1 MPADQEEPLVAV
13 ADELYALPPEEFT
26 NARNARAKA
35 VQADGDRELAAAI
48 RGLAKPS
55 AAAWLANQLVRRDRA
70 ALDPLLELGASLR
83 DATARLDGA
92 EMRAL
97 SRQQGKLVAGLV
109 RRAGELG
116 TPSGKPVSPGVA
128 QDLDDTLRAAIADA
142 DAADQL
148 MAGRL
153 ANGLQHNGFGLVAPG
168 NLSLVA
174 TSSAPADRG
183 KSTAKSGT
191 RRKAGKAGQP
201 AKSSRDDRRA
211 EQLAAAERDVADA
224 QAGVEVTEAGQAR
237 AADDLET
244 AEQTLAEA
252 KTTLDE
258 LREQL
263 ERAKFAV
270 SRAEGG
276 LRQAKQS
283 LDQVNRAARA
293 ARNGLD
299 DAVAKRDRLST

>member
-1 MPADQEEPLVAV
+1 MPADQEEALVAV

-35 VQADGDRELAAAI
+35 AQADGDRDLAAAI

-92 EMRAL
+92 QMRAL
-97 SRQQGKLVAGLV
+97 SRQQAKLVAGLV

-174 TSSAPADRG
+174 TSSTAADRG
-183 KSTAKSGT
+183 KAPAKSGT
-191 RRKAGKAGQP
+191 AKAGTS
-201 AKSSRDDRRA
+201 AKPSRDERRA
-211 EQLAAAERDVADA
+211 EQLAAAEREVDDA
-224 QAGVEVTEAGQAR
+224 QAAVEVTESGQAR
-237 AADDLET
+237 AADDLEA

-252 KTTLDE
+252 KTALDQ
-258 LREQL
+258 LREEL

-283 LDQVNRAARA
+283 LEQVNRAARA

>member
-1 MPADQEEPLVAV
+1 MPADREKALVAV

-35 VQADGDRELAAAI
+35 AQSDGDRDLAAAI

-116 TPSGKPVSPGVA
+116 TPSGKPMSPGVA

-153 ANGLQHNGFGLVAPG
+153 ANSLQHNGFGLVAPG
-168 NLSLVA
+168 NLSLVS
-174 TSSAPADRG
+174 TSSTAADRG
-183 KSTAKSGT
+183 KAPAKSGT
-191 RRKAGKAGQP
+191 AKAGRAGKS
-201 AKSSRDDRRA
+201 ATSSRDNRRA

-252 KTTLDE
+252 KATLDQ
-258 LREQL
+258 LREEL

-283 LDQVNRAARA
+283 LEQVNRAARA

-299 DAVAKRDRLST
+299 DAVAKRDRLRT